1 MKATGI
7 IRRIDDL
14 GRIVIPREIRR
25 RMGIVDGD
33 PLEIF
38 YSEDENAICF
48 SKYYP
53 NSAQAEI
60 DKIKLI
66 AQDDLD
72 YNEAKKV
79 SCLLEQI
86 ETIFNS

>member
-38 YSEDENAICF
+38 YSEEENGIYL
-48 SKYYP
+48 SKYCP
-53 NSAQAEI
+53 VAAQVEI
-60 DKIKLI
+60 DKLKCIV
-66 AQDDLD
+66 QDDLD
-72 YNEAKKV
+72 YTKAKKA
-79 SCLLEQI
+79 SHLLEQL
-86 ETIFNS
+86 ETIFND